1 MILKSILVVFALF
14 YDQYSIININ
24 NNNTIIAID

>member
-1 MILKSILVVFALF
+1 MILKSILVVIAYP
-14 YDQYSIININ
+14 YDQYSIIN